1 MGNWAGRLAE
11 GLGHHRAGQW
21 PAAEAAYRAVLAEA
35 DDQPNALHLYGVL
48 LSQRGDLAD
57 AAAFLLR
64 ADTVRPRHGETLLV
78 LGNVH
83 HRAGRAAAAMGCW
96 REVLAIEPG
105 HIGATLNLAGCLR
118 AAQAWREAADVCRDS
133 LRVQPEAAA
142 LWSALAACLLAG
154 GAMAPALTA
163 ADAALALDASDA
175 EAWLVRGTVLAR
187 NRAWAAALAA
197 LTRAA
202 ALDPAC
208 ARAALNHGNA
218 LVAMDRLAEAEAYL
232 RRAIALDPQSAEA
245 LTSMGFFEAS
255 RHRLD
260 EALVWHDRAL
270 VVRPEFAEAHS
281 NRAATLLLGGDY
293 ARGWPEYEWRKRSPS
308 CSALCWQS
316 SRAEWQGE
324 DLMGRTLLV
333 FCEQGAGDTI
343 LCARYLPLLA
353 SRGARLVLVCAAA
366 LSALLQATP
375 DVVAV
380 VARGDRG
387 AGVAEGQVVPPYDV
401 WIDQMSLPLRFGTR
415 IDTVPSPSGY
425 LCAEP
430 ARVRAWRRALP
441 AGRKVGLVW
450 AGNAAHS
457 NDARRSMTLDDCLP
471 LLALTGV
478 RFVSLQCG
486 APAGQAARAGLYD
499 PTSRLSDYAE
509 TAALIACLD
518 LVIAVDTSV
527 AHLAGALGV
536 PCWLLLP
543 YAAEWRWMVD
553 RADSPWYASLRL
565 FRQQA
570 AGDWGE
576 LINRVG
582 AALTGWRDSSSTEP
596 C

>member
-1 MGNWAGRLAE
+1 
-11 GLGHHRAGQW
+11 
-21 PAAEAAYRAVLAEA
+21 
-35 DDQPNALHLYGVL
+35 
-48 LSQRGDLAD
+48 
-57 AAAFLLR
+57 
-64 ADTVRPRHGETLLV
+64 
-78 LGNVH
+78 
-83 HRAGRAAAAMGCW
+83 
-96 REVLAIEPG
+96 
-105 HIGATLNLAGCLR
+105 
-118 AAQAWREAADVCRDS
+118 
-133 LRVQPEAAA
+133 
-142 LWSALAACLLAG
+142 
-154 GAMAPALTA
+154 
-163 ADAALALDASDA
+163 
-175 EAWLVRGTVLAR
+175 
-187 NRAWAAALAA
+187 
-197 LTRAA
+197 
-202 ALDPAC
+202 
-208 ARAALNHGNA
+208 

-293 ARGWPEYEWRKRSPS
+293 ARGLPEYEWRKRSPS

-366 LSALLQATP
+366 LSTLLQAMP

-380 VARGDRG
+380 VARCDRG
-387 AGVAEGQVVPPYDV
+387 AGVADGQVVPPYDV

-430 ARVRAWRRALP
+430 ARVRAWRAALP
-441 AGRKVGLVW
+441 AGRRVGLVW
-450 AGNAAHS
+450 AGNPAHS
-457 NDARRSMTLDDCLP
+457 NDARRSMRLDDCRP

-478 RFVSLQCG
+478 QFVSLQCG
-486 APAGQAARAGLYD
+486 APTGKAGRAGMYD
-499 PTSRLSDYAE
+499 PTSRLGDYAE